1 VDLGQNSV
9 YEQPDSGIFIG
20 TVADVVELY
29 GIKTKFGDKN
39 KVRIVWILDKNNS
52 QGKPYHAVLQKNAT
66 MHEKGDLFK
75 AVRAIL
81 GTNPPITQN
90 TEQLASLIIG
100 KANQLFI
107 MKEKNEQGKE
117 FSNIKG
123 INALPPGAVVPA
135 IPADFVRAKDKKQFV
150 PGQAVGNTAA
160 PTPFTQP
167 APQSTAASFGASAPA
182 PVAVQAK
189 AQYTPPPPPA
199 AQSTNATF

>member
-29 GIKTKFGDKN
+29 GIQTKFGPKN

-66 MHEKGDLFK
+66 MHENGALFK

-81 GTNPPITQN
+81 GANPPITQN
-90 TEQLASLIIG
+90 TEQLAALILG
-100 KANQLFI
+100 KSSQLFI

-123 INALPPGAVVPA
+123 INALPAGVVPPVV
-135 IPADFVRAKDKKQFV
+135 PADFVRAKDKKPFV
-150 PGQAVGNTAA
+150 PGGQSGQPGT

-167 APQSTAASFGASAPA
+167 TAQPTTAVTPA
-182 PVAVQAK
+182 PVAAQAK
-189 AQYTPPPPPA
+189 GQYTPPPPPT
-199 AQSTNATF
+199 AQSTNAAF